1 MCCIL
6 LGWIAWFVILLLSWH
21 GTLDWVK
28 KGKCCTKSDFS
39 CFSHKKFLK
48 APLTTFFEASIM
60 SIRYFKKFFEASP
73 IDIKCIDSGSV
84 VWKFYVREC
93 FFCSVTFG
101 WLNAVFGVWAKH
113 RPPSERMCFH
123 RASRLCQKECCCLPA
138 THICATIVLF
148 FLAQLKDHGE
158 LYIENIKSFVW
169 LLLNYNL

>member
-1 MCCIL
+1 ME
-6 LGWIAWFVILLLSWH
+6 A
-21 GTLDWVK
+21 LDWVK

-101 WLNAVFGVWAKH
+101 WLNAVFGVWARH
-113 RPPSERMCFH
+113 RPPSVPIGVQERIVFLWENVFPPSKSPLSKRMLSACNTY
-123 RASRLCQKECCCLPA
+123 LCNHCL
-138 THICATIVLF
+138 LF
-148 FLAQLKDHGE
+148 SP
-158 LYIENIKSFVW
+158 IKSP
-169 LLLNYNL
+169 

>member
-1 MCCIL
+1 ME
-6 LGWIAWFVILLLSWH
+6 A
-21 GTLDWVK
+21 LDWVK

-93 FFCSVTFG
+93 FFVQCR
-101 WLNAVFGVWAKH
+101 WLLADWMRCLVFGLDID
-113 RPPSERMCFH
+113 RPQSQSVCKREFSLFVRECVSTEQVAFV
-123 RASRLCQKECCCLPA
+123 KENVVVCLQ
-138 THICATIVLF
+138 HIFVRPLF
-148 FLAQLKDHGE
+148 VFLAQLKDHGE

>member
-1 MCCIL
+1 ME
-6 LGWIAWFVILLLSWH
+6 A
-21 GTLDWVK
+21 LDWVK

-93 FFCSVTFG
+93 FFVQCR
-101 WLNAVFGVWAKH
+101 WLLADWMRCLVFGLDID
-113 RPPSERMCFH
+113 RPQSQSVCKREFSLFVRECVSTEQVAFVKKNVVVCLQHIFVRPLFVFFSPIERSWRIIYREHKIF
-123 RASRLCQKECCCLPA
+123 CL
-138 THICATIVLF
+138 IV
-148 FLAQLKDHGE
+148 A
-158 LYIENIKSFVW
+158 
-169 LLLNYNL
+169 

>member
-1 MCCIL
+1 ME
-6 LGWIAWFVILLLSWH
+6 A
-21 GTLDWVK
+21 LDWVK